1 MDNKQVEVPT
11 EEDED
16 DDNAPEQTLL
26 RDPEDLNPALFDPVW
41 IHGEPFQGEI
51 PEDIQEYLDGN
62 PTLVQ
67 MIGSARSIFYLTR
80 YDDLVRV
87 IDDLAYCLQDE
98 IVVVPEGCHPG
109 AFLVE
114 RYVQERKIPCDVA
127 DRYIGAGAISN
138 TEVQVWATRTIP
150 QQITRD
156 VRSYRIGD
164 LYPNARVHC
173 WPESVKCVR
182 VKNQKKEE
190 KFVAEVNKVFDGTL
204 HNKNLLF
211 RGLTLEALAMSL
223 TFFVPV
229 TRSTSN
235 DNDLG
240 PGIYVAEN
248 FAYAK
253 NYAGSNGAVMIF
265 KDPDYRGL
273 NVCGDRTLT
282 NGTS

>member
-1 MDNKQVEVPT
+1 
-11 EEDED
+11 
-16 DDNAPEQTLL
+16 
-26 RDPEDLNPALFDPVW
+26 
-41 IHGEPFQGEI
+41 
-51 PEDIQEYLDGN
+51 
-62 PTLVQ
+62 

-150 QQITRD
+150 RQITRD
-156 VRSYRIGD
+156 VLSYRIGD

-182 VKNQKKEE
+182 VTNQK
-190 KFVAEVNKVFDGTL
+190 
-204 HNKNLLF
+204 
-211 RGLTLEALAMSL
+211 

-248 FAYAK
+248 FAYAE
-253 NYAGSNGAVMIF
+253 NLCRLEWRCDDF
-265 KDPDYRGL
+265 QRP
-273 NVCGDRTLT
+273 
-282 NGTS
+282 